1 MFIRNRRRS
10 LPMLLAGL
18 MQVLVAAQPGDSR
31 PPTDSVRFEA
41 KMDTAMAQLWYQ
53 MPQSSMSPNV
63 NLSGQ
68 TQPDCADAA
77 LRKAR
82 FALTEVGI
90 QDAARRAAV
99 QTIDIGKDVLE
110 HALGVRYAG
119 LIGDLAGLYL
129 ESGSVD
135 ELADN
140 IKKLAAEKAGQA
152 AASGI
157 GAGAGA
163 AGGRTSGAAQTGA
176 QAVEH
181 AMEGYP
187 AEKGAGELAKY
198 LWDQFNAQGPKT
210 LFESTFNDPL
220 CGPIAVA
227 FEMRSAPN
235 GHKSIHFRASG
246 DCSCKWPE
254 RAPQPMRLGR
264 FTVVGNGDL
273 APENPVVEGNTIVIN
288 YRLASTTFDVL
299 ASCGCPQG
307 ESDSGTSAEGP
318 QTATPQTTPEPPKTP
333 VYERICWQRC
343 GHLYEL
349 WQEIQRSADRL
360 ANTAQQ
366 LEQQVSDLQGRLSEA
381 QQHLQD
387 EQAKLQ
393 RAEQG
398 VHDLEAQKGHPAVNQ
413 TRLAD
418 RLRAA
423 NWNLKDQ
430 QGRTSSAQ
438 YRVNELQREL
448 QDTQPRAERM
458 RQMAN
463 QRAAE
468 AAQAR
473 DAYYRCV
480 ASCYEQARQAG
491 EISVLPDDVQEWQRT
506 HPQPPPP
513 PPAEQRTGSQLIGVV
528 IGTDTRTG
536 EKTTARIVSD
546 PKTYRGIPGVRV
558 VEMTT
563 NVALGKDGKP
573 LLDGL
578 QARIGDGPAQSC
590 EKPVTGTVAKGAKT
604 MQVSV
609 GRPGTTPVT
618 QEVPVSPGETR
629 SAPVSVRPQDFHTP
643 AVYQTGTVQVIHGPF
658 DGSSFGTSVQV
669 AGRPAEIVAETAGAL
684 YFRVPEGAAP
694 GQTAVVC
701 EEQGTRMRFKVA
713 TVGLSMS
720 ADRLSLMKGESTS
733 FRATVTG
740 ADKLPPSAWQ
750 SASAQEIED
759 VMDMNEVR
767 RLAPKFKAP
776 GSGAPGMILLLLQN
790 ATPGVVSMSGGNVV
804 QLELNQQSFAGGPYT
819 HTGSVHS
826 HERGSFGINGVVVPF
841 LAPVEGEAA
850 P

>member
-1 MFIRNRRRS
+1 MFVRTLRRRFP
-10 LPMLLAGL
+10 LLLAALALG
-18 MQVLVAAQPGDSR
+18 LVAAQPGDSR
-31 PPTDSVRFEA
+31 PPTDSIRFEA
-41 KMDTAMAQLWYQ
+41 NMDAAMAQLWYQ

-90 QDAARRAAV
+90 QDAARRAAI

-135 ELADN
+135 ELAGN
-140 IKKLAAEKAGQA
+140 IGKLAAEKAGGA
-152 AASGI
+152 AAGGVS
-157 GAGAGA
+157 AGAGR
-163 AGGRTSGAAQTGA
+163 AGAE
-176 QAVEH
+176 AVEH

-198 LWDQFNAQGPKT
+198 LWDQLNAAGPNT
-210 LFESTFNDPL
+210 LFESTFDDPL
-220 CGPIAVA
+220 CGPIAVV
-227 FEMRSAPN
+227 FEMRTAPN
-235 GHKSIHFRASG
+235 GQRSIHFRASG
-246 DCSCKWPE
+246 DCQCKWPA

-264 FTVVGNGDL
+264 FTVVGNGIL
-273 APENPVVEGNTIVIN
+273 AAETPVVEGNTIIIN
-288 YRLASTTFDVL
+288 YRLASTSFDVL
-299 ASCGCPQG
+299 ASCGCPEG
-307 ESDSGTSAEGP
+307 EDGSRTSPDGP
-318 QTATPQTTPEPPKTP
+318 QTGTPQTTPDPPKTP

-349 WQEIQRSADRL
+349 WQELQRSADRL
-360 ANTAQQ
+360 ANSAQQ
-366 LEQQVSDLQGRLSEA
+366 LEQQAADLQRRLSEA

-398 VHDLEAQKGHPAVNQ
+398 VRDLEAQRGHPAVNQ

-430 QGRTSSAQ
+430 QGRTSSAE
-438 YRVNELQREL
+438 YRANELQREL
-448 QDTQPRAERM
+448 DQTQQQAQRM
-458 RQMAN
+458 RQMAT

-468 AAQAR
+468 AAAAR
-473 DAYYRCV
+473 DAYYRCI
-480 ASCYEQARQAG
+480 ATCFEQARQAG
-491 EISVLPDDVQEWQRT
+491 EISTLPSDVREWQRT
-506 HPQPPPP
+506 HPEPPPQPP
-513 PPAEQRTGSQLIGVV
+513 ATQQTSSQLIGVV

-536 EKTTARIVSD
+536 EKTTARVVSD

-573 LLDGL
+573 QLEHL

-590 EKPVTGTVAKGAKT
+590 EKPVTGTVPKDAKT
-604 MQVSV
+604 MRVSV
-609 GRPGTTPVT
+609 GQPGTTPVT
-618 QEVPVSPGETR
+618 EEVPVTAGETR
-629 SAPVSVRPQDFHTP
+629 TAPVSVRPQDFHTP
-643 AVYQTGTVQVIHGPF
+643 AVYQAGSVQVIHGPF

-684 YFRVPEGAAP
+684 FFRVPAGVSP

-750 SASAQEIED
+750 SASAQEIQD
-759 VMDMNEVR
+759 VMDMGEVR

-790 ATPGVVSMSGGNVV
+790 TTPGIVSMSGGNVV

-826 HERGSFGINGVVVPF
+826 HQRGNFGINGRVVPF
-841 LAPVEGEAA
+841 LAPVAGEAA